1 MFINVCCRI
10 SEQRTTSLNSLNSVS
25 PAAKCSGLPPR
36 CVPAVHILGCQQF
49 TDSLQVSAATGL
61 EQLPAALAGP
71 QTNTGLDQ
79 LCHHR
84 PGDTAPPP
92 RPGTPE
98 HLRLDNMHGGDRPRL
113 SFRLPV
119 LESLECEQQA
129 AKPQNPAA
137 TEATQDDETQNQ
149 ILGMRKHSGFID
161 PKHH

>member
-92 RPGTPE
+92 RPA
-98 HLRLDNMHGGDRPRL
+98 HLNISGWTTCTAVIGLVSVSDCRFWRVWSASSRRRNPRTLQLLRPCRTMRPRTR
-113 SFRLPV
+113 S
-119 LESLECEQQA
+119 
-129 AKPQNPAA
+129 
-137 TEATQDDETQNQ
+137 
-149 ILGMRKHSGFID
+149 
-161 PKHH
+161 